1 MASGNIELKDKLE
14 DVINRLIFKAN
25 NLKLQVNKLQKQNS
39 DMQNELSQKDEEI
52 ENLKRQ
58 LECSR
63 LGLALRGTAA
73 GDAAYTPE
81 EAKKKI
87 SRIVREIDECIA
99 LLKE

>member
-14 DVINRLIFKAN
+14 DVVNRLIFKAD
-25 NLKLQVNKLQKQNS
+25 NLKLQVNRLQKQNS
-39 DMQNELSQKDEEI
+39 YMQEELSRKDDEI
-52 ENLKRQ
+52 ADLKRQ

-63 LGLALRGTAA
+63 LGLALRGSAA
-73 GDAAYTPE
+73 EETAYTPE

>member
-25 NLKLQVNKLQKQNS
+25 NLKLQVNRLQKQNRSMQEELEHKDIEIS
-39 DMQNELSQKDEEI
+39 D
-52 ENLKRQ
+52 LKRQ

-63 LGLALRGTAA
+63 LGLALRGGAA
-73 GDAAYTPE
+73 GESAYTPE